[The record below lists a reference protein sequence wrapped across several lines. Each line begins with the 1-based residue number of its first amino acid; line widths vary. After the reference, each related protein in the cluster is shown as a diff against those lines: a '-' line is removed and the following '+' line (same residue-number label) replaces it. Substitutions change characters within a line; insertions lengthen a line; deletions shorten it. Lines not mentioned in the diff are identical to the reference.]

1 MHIIKHYVSIL
12 QEVMKSSKYAAPLAA
27 LIIAGLSVWY
37 ADTAADD
44 ELKSATVINV
54 PEEQVMADAPEPAE
68 IEAIKGYRKAAAKK
82 EPLDPFSR
90 EHPSRADRTSVKA
103 PAADA
108 GEADRHSLQLTLL
121 GTIIDESNQA
131 AIVNINGRQETLFT
145 GETKNDIRLVKADKK
160 SAVLDTP
167 SGQLVLE
174 MENQNTDLT

>member
-44 ELKSATVINV
+44 ELKSAAVINV
-54 PEEQVMADAPEPAE
+54 PEEQVVADAPEPAE
-68 IEAIKGYRKAAAKK
+68 IEAIK

>member
-44 ELKSATVINV
+44 ELKSAAVINM
-54 PEEQVMADAPEPAE
+54 PEEQVTDDVSKPAE
-68 IEAIKGYRKAAAKK
+68 AMAVRGYRKDASKK
-82 EPLDPFSR
+82 ELLDPFSR

-103 PAADA
+103 PAANA
-108 GEADRHSLQLTLL
+108 GRPDRPALRITLL

-131 AIVNINGRQETLFT
+131 AIVNINGRQETLFI

-174 MENQNTDLT
+174 MEYQNTDLT